1 MSKKSKSNVNKKK
14 IIKVGKTKAN
24 SFVNKFTF
32 TKNLSLIIPFILISI
47 LLIIAPL
54 IVILISIFNPTAGGV
69 ENNWGIM
76 TGTIWEKI
84 GKSLWISIVST
95 ILSFLIAFPFAY
107 SLSLIKNKTF
117 QSMIVLFVTT
127 PIWINILIKLIGLK
141 SLFDIMNNEIN
152 STYGDIFTI
161 IGLVYLFTPFMIMPL
176 YSSLQTLPKNLIN
189 ASKDLGRGN
198 IYTFFMVVIPWCK
211 VAIISGITL
220 VLLPS
225 FTTVSV
231 SAFLNNSNNG
241 GLIGDVIV
249 NQGDSGLS
257 NPISLA
263 RTSVLVLVVSGI
275 TLFVYIS
282 IIYLPKLFFTIKR
295 KIGAKNEK

>member
-1 MSKKSKSNVNKKK
+1 MKTKKNKFLKVDKK
-14 IIKVGKTKAN
+14 KAN
-24 SFVNKFTF
+24 SFVSKFTF
-32 TKNLSLIIPFILISI
+32 TKNLSLIIPFILISAI
-47 LLIIAPL
+47 LVIAPI
-54 IVILISIFNPTAGGV
+54 IVILINVFNPTTGNV
-69 ENNWGIM
+69 SDNWGIM

-95 ILSFLIAFPFAY
+95 LISFLIAFPFAY
-107 SLSLIKNKTF
+107 SLSLIKNKAF
-117 QSMIVLFVTT
+117 QSMVVLFVTT

-152 STYGDIFTI
+152 STYGDLYTL

-198 IYTFFMVVIPWCK
+198 FYTFIHIVIPWCK
-211 VAIISGITL
+211 VAIASGITL

-231 SAFLNNSNNG
+231 SAFLNNSNDG

-275 TLFVYIS
+275 TLFVYVS
-282 IIYLPKLFFTIKR
+282 IIYIPKLFFIIKR
-295 KIGAKNEK
+295 KIGARNEK